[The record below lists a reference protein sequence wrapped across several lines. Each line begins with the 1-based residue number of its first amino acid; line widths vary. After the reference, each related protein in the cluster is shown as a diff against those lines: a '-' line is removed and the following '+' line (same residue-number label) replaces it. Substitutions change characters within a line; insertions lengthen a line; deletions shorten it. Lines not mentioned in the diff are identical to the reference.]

1 MRPFQLSAVLVSAG
15 ILLSGC
21 YVFRGTVDRSQLA
34 RIPSEDK
41 VCHVSSLPMVGD
53 SLLSAFFFTITLAA
67 LSAGQSMEGMILGPA
82 ISLGSLS
89 LGGLFAA
96 DAVSGSN
103 AERDCSDAKKE
114 WRNMNAG
121 HAPQPMKPVAPQPP
135 VPAPQ
140 PPESAPQPPEKAEEQ
155 PTPAPDSAAETP
167 R

>member
-1 MRPFQLSAVLVSAG
+1 MRPFQLSAVLVSTG

-34 RIPSEDK
+34 RIPSEDE
-41 VCHVSSLPMVGD
+41 VCHVSEVPQIGD

-103 AERDCSDAKKE
+103 AERDCSDAKEE
-114 WRNMNAG
+114 WRNMKAG
-121 HAPQPMKPVAPQPP
+121 HAPQPPASVAPQPP
-135 VPAPQ
+135 AWGTPQPPWGAPQ
-140 PPESAPQPPEKAEEQ
+140 PSEPIPSQPPEK
-155 PTPAPDSAAETP
+155 
-167 R
+167 

>member
-34 RIPSEDK
+34 RIPSEDE
-41 VCHVSSLPMVGD
+41 VCHVSEVPQIGD

-103 AERDCSDAKKE
+103 AERDCSDAKEE
-114 WRNMNAG
+114 WRNMKAG
-121 HAPQPMKPVAPQPP
+121 HAPQPPASVAPQPP
-135 VPAPQ
+135 AWGTPQPPWGAPQ
-140 PPESAPQPPEKAEEQ
+140 PSEPIPSQPPEK
-155 PTPAPDSAAETP
+155 
-167 R
+167 

>member
-1 MRPFQLSAVLVSAG
+1 MRPFQLSAVLVSTG

-34 RIPSEDK
+34 RIPSEDE
-41 VCHVSSLPMVGD
+41 VCHVSEVPQIGD

-67 LSAGQSMEGMILGPA
+67 LSAGQSMEGMTLGPA

-103 AERDCSDAKKE
+103 AERDCSDAKEE
-114 WRNMNAG
+114 WRNMKAG
-121 HAPQPMKPVAPQPP
+121 HAPQPPASVAPQPP
-135 VPAPQ
+135 AWGTPQPPWGAPQ
-140 PPESAPQPPEKAEEQ
+140 PSEPIPSQPPEK
-155 PTPAPDSAAETP
+155 
-167 R
+167 

>member
-1 MRPFQLSAVLVSAG
+1 MRPFQLSAVLVSAAM
-15 ILLSGC
+15 LLSGC

-34 RIPSEDK
+34 HVRSEDE

>member
-1 MRPFQLSAVLVSAG
+1 MRPFQLSAVLVSAAM
-15 ILLSGC
+15 LLSGC

-34 RIPSEDK
+34 HVRSEDE

-103 AERDCSDAKKE
+103 AERDCSDAKEE
-114 WRNMNAG
+114 WRNMKAG
-121 HAPQPMKPVAPQPP
+121 HAPHPMKPVAPQPP
-135 VPAPQ
+135 VTEPQPPAWGTPQPPWGAPQ
-140 PPESAPQPPEKAEEQ
+140 PSEPIPSQPPEN
-155 PTPAPDSAAETP
+155 
-167 R
+167 